1 MSFNFQNKLV
11 KYSHPVETL
20 PDDELSL
27 HDDMKQCLAE
37 KHFDEWA
44 CYFLNVAEL

>member
-11 KYSHPVETL
+11 KYSHPVDTL
-20 PDDELSL
+20 HDEKISL

-37 KHFDEWA
+37 KHFDE
-44 CYFLNVAEL
+44 